1 MRVHSL
7 TMERILEGWSRFSLS
22 DKEGDRVRLEKKQQ
36 TFDSNEVV
44 LATKFL
50 NRRVLNVDAIGQTFK
65 AVWKTRK
72 SFDIQQV
79 GDHLFLFVFEL
90 ENDAERV
97 LTNEP

>member
-1 MRVHSL
+1 M
-7 TMERILEGWSRFSLS
+7 
-22 DKEGDRVRLEKKQQ
+22 
-36 TFDSNEVV
+36 
-44 LATKFL
+44 
-50 NRRVLNVDAIGQTFK
+50 DAIGQNFK

>member
-1 MRVHSL
+1 M
-7 TMERILEGWSRFSLS
+7 
-22 DKEGDRVRLEKKQQ
+22 
-36 TFDSNEVV
+36 
-44 LATKFL
+44 KFL

-65 AVWKTRK
+65 VVWKTRK

>member
-1 MRVHSL
+1 MDV
-7 TMERILEGWSRFSLS
+7 
-22 DKEGDRVRLEKKQQ
+22 
-36 TFDSNEVV
+36 
-44 LATKFL
+44 
-50 NRRVLNVDAIGQTFK
+50 IGQTFK

>member
-1 MRVHSL
+1 M
-7 TMERILEGWSRFSLS
+7 
-22 DKEGDRVRLEKKQQ
+22 
-36 TFDSNEVV
+36 
-44 LATKFL
+44 
-50 NRRVLNVDAIGQTFK
+50 DAIGQTFR
-65 AVWKTRK
+65 AVWKTHK